1 MNDNSKYEDMYWKKG
16 VQYLDESITPEE
28 RQDMADSLARRAREF
43 SNRMK
48 AIATPLVRNYNAN
61 KRNTK

>member
-16 VQYLDESITPEE
+16 VQYLDESITPKE
-28 RQDMADSLARRAREF
+28 RQDMADSLARSAREF

-48 AIATPLVRNYNAN
+48 AIAAPLVRNYNAS
-61 KRNTK
+61 KRNTE